1 MKRRNFI
8 IRMMQSVTAVVL
20 GVFVFSSCDE
30 KNEKSKNANISSD
43 TPCNDLSQLSEEEKV
58 ERESYNYVDKTPNIG
73 NQCANCDYWEESESG
88 EYCGSCDLFEGPVSP
103 KGYCS
108 KWTVLDG

>member
-20 GVFVFSSCDE
+20 GVFVFSSCDN
-30 KNEKSKNANISSD
+30 KNDESKNTNTSSES
-43 TPCNDLSQLSEEEKV
+43 PCNDLSQLSEDEKV

-73 NQCANCDYWEESESG
+73 NQCANCDYWEESDRG
-88 EYCGSCDLFEGPVSP
+88 EYCGSCDLF
-103 KGYCS
+103 
-108 KWTVLDG
+108 